1 MKRKKSRFWLF
12 IWSFLPGAGEMYL
25 GFMKM
30 GLSLMLG
37 FMLLIMVV
45 ALTNLGALAV
55 FPVTMYAYCFFHAN
69 NLGTLSDTEF
79 YNTEDRYMFG
89 MDSLD
94 SIEKMRDWVSGK
106 YRKIAAAVLIIIG
119 IIMLGQTGFNILCD
133 IFGWDN
139 YYLSKIYYF
148 TRDELPRIV
157 IGIAIIWV
165 GLGLVRGKKV
175 AYTLEEQDIS
185 AHQTAEQNNSD
196 NQNNQ

>member
-1 MKRKKSRFWLF
+1 MKKKKSRFWLF

-79 YNTEDRYMFG
+79 YNTEDKYLFG

-175 AYTLEEQDIS
+175 AYTLDEQDIS
-185 AHQTAEQNNSD
+185 AHQTAEQNDSD

>member
-1 MKRKKSRFWLF
+1 MKKKKSRFWLF

-175 AYTLEEQDIS
+175 AYTLDEQDIS
-185 AHQTAEQNNSD
+185 AHQTVEQNDSD

>member
-1 MKRKKSRFWLF
+1 MKKKKSRFWLF

-69 NLGTLSDTEF
+69 NLGTLPDTEF
-79 YNTEDRYMFG
+79 YNTEDKYLFG

-175 AYTLEEQDIS
+175 AYTLDEQDIS
-185 AHQTAEQNNSD
+185 AHQTVEQNDSD